1 MINNVNKFVKIEI
14 SGLGSIYLEK
24 PTESKKENFPFFL
37 VKFGKNPVSFL
48 LLFNLNTSPLFSLS
62 ENNYLREN

>member
-1 MINNVNKFVKIEI
+1 LINNVNKFVKIEI

-24 PTESKKENFPFFL
+24 PTERKKENFPFLL

-48 LLFNLNTSPLFSLS
+48 LLF
-62 ENNYLREN
+62 